1 MPNGE
6 LLGCCGNNYN
16 MILVINTMFESQK
29 QQEEIPKGIQ
39 RGFHTHAEKPPNEFQ
54 SSQTSNPQTIHGVKA
69 KKITLH
75 FFSYWMNPF
84 IIKP

>member
-6 LLGCCGNNYN
+6 LLGCCGTNYN
-16 MILVINTMFESQK
+16 MILVINAIFESQK

-39 RGFHTHAEKPPNEFQ
+39 RGFHTHAEKPPDQFQ
-54 SSQTSNPQTIHGVKA
+54 SSQTSNPQTIHGSKL
-69 KKITLH
+69 KITLH
-75 FFSYWMNPF
+75 LFSYWMNPF